1 MQKGLRFYA
10 RRAFWLICLFFIC
23 SMFYMA
29 SRHGPET
36 NEIGLKDQDEMLI
49 AEYKARQ
56 DWRKFRPADQQQ
68 NHNLVENRP
77 GEQLSFQPQVPPNIN
92 SKSVRF
98 SDLNIVRKVDKVL
111 ASKIRNYMVQLPHKL
126 DEGGCMKNTT
136 LAKYWL
142 ETHRRVV
149 PVEDSWERF
158 YAGISS
164 CELYNDD
171 RLVDKLLS
179 DMSKLRIKHTAIMEG
194 GTQVKLVLTFEN
206 DKQAVFKPMRFG
218 RDYETDPNHFYFGD
232 FERHNAEIATFHLD
246 KILGYRRAVP
256 TVGRVVNMTS
266 ELMEVAER
274 RLRKTFFISPA
285 KNRCF
290 VSKCD
295 YYCDTTHAICGS
307 PDLKEGSVQVFL
319 PDDTS
324 VPRKH
329 NKSPY
334 RRTYSKKNQLADW
347 QEDMDYC
354 ERKVKHMRQY
364 AHGRRL
370 LDLIDLHLMDYLI
383 GNQDRHHY
391 ETFDVFGDIPAYA
404 IHLDNGRSFGKTNF
418 DDADILM
425 PLRQCCLIKPKT
437 LSTLFEYYTA
447 DKGLSETLHE
457 SLSKD
462 PAFPILAFKHYTA
475 LERRLHKM
483 MVYILECMDKQS
495 DITNM
500 VRNEFHN
507 PSVPAPIPGEN
518 LESEDED
525 EDDTANQQ
533 NEVQP
538 NQKQPAPPEQQQPD
552 DKEEENARNVLKP
565 PLRQKKDEVQ
575 MPAIIQPPPAA

>member
-1 MQKGLRFYA
+1 
-10 RRAFWLICLFFIC
+10 
-23 SMFYMA
+23 MA
-29 SRHGPET
+29 SRHGPEN
-36 NEIGLKDQDEMLI
+36 NEIGLEDQDEMLI

-68 NHNLVENRP
+68 NHNLIENRP
-77 GEQLSFQPQVPPNIN
+77 GEQLSFQPQVPPNMN

-98 SDLNIVRKVDKVL
+98 SDLNIVRSVDKVL
-111 ASKIRNYMVQLPHKL
+111 ASKIQNYMVQLPHKL

-171 RLVDKLLS
+171 RLMDKLLS

-285 KNRCF
+285 
-290 VSKCD
+290 
-295 YYCDTTHAICGS
+295 
-307 PDLKEGSVQVFL
+307 
-319 PDDTS
+319 
-324 VPRKH
+324 
-329 NKSPY
+329 
-334 RRTYSKKNQLADW
+334 DW

-437 LSTLFEYYTA
+437 LSTLFGYYTA

-565 PLRQKKDEVQ
+565 PLRQKKDEGNDVQ

>member
-1 MQKGLRFYA
+1 
-10 RRAFWLICLFFIC
+10 
-23 SMFYMA
+23 MA
-29 SRHGPET
+29 SRQDPET
-36 NEIGLKDQDEMLI
+36 NEIVLKTEDEILI

-68 NHNLVENRP
+68 KLKLLENRP
-77 GEQLSFQPQVPPNIN
+77 GEQLSFQPQVPPNLN
-92 SKSVRF
+92 PESVRF
-98 SDLNIVRKVDKVL
+98 SDLNIVRTIDKDL
-111 ASKIRNYMVQLPHKL
+111 SSRIQKHLRRIPSLKL
-126 DEGGCMKNTT
+126 VESGCMRNTT

-142 ETHRRVV
+142 EKHRRVV
-149 PVEDSWERF
+149 PVDDNWERF

-171 RLVDKLLS
+171 KLVDELLT
-179 DMSKLRIKHTAIMEG
+179 DMNILRIKHTAIMEG

-334 RRTYSKKNQLADW
+334 RRTYSKKNQLANW
-347 QEDMDYC
+347 QEDMGYC
-354 ERKVKHMRQY
+354 EQKVKHMRQY

-437 LSTLFEYYTA
+437 LSTLFRYYTA

-457 SLSKD
+457 SLSRD
-462 PAFPILAFKHYTA
+462 PSFPVLAFKHYTA
-475 LERRLHKM
+475 LERRLHKIM
-483 MVYILECMDKQS
+483 EYILECMDKQS

-500 VRNEFHN
+500 VLNEFHN
-507 PSVPAPIPGEN
+507 PLVPAPIPGED

-525 EDDTANQQ
+525 VDDTANQQ
-533 NEVQP
+533 NEAQP
-538 NQKQPAPPEQQQPD
+538 NQKQQPAPPEQQNQPD
-552 DKEEENARNVLKP
+552 DKDEENARNVLKP
-565 PLRQKKDEVQ
+565 PSIRQQKDGGKDVPIAQ
-575 MPAIIQPPPAA
+575 IGRAHV